1 MIVRRE
7 ITIMLLLFSV
17 LLIASCAEKKPPVQ
31 AYTPPVQAAVPPV
44 QTRAEKA
51 TTSIQAVENDMK
63 TMTSQI
69 NSTNSSLNQV
79 ILSKGTP
86 AARGAFDTYSPNVS
100 QVESAAAA
108 FIKDSDQMTARGTDY
123 FQEWSKSGNTYT
135 NPQIQ
140 QLSELR
146 RTELTNTFRQMSD
159 SSSAVKGQVNAYL
172 SQIKQIRT
180 YLSND
185 VSRAGVDAINPVA
198 QKAISDGQQII
209 SQVQPIL
216 TAAEQARAEIGAAG
230 AAAGGVSSPGM

>member
-17 LLIASCAEKKPPVQ
+17 CLSQAVQRRIRPSRLIPHLSRLL
-31 AYTPPVQAAVPPV
+31 PPV

-86 AARGAFDTYSPNVS
+86 AARGAFDTFSANVS
-100 QVESAAAA
+100 QMESAAAA

-140 QLSELR
+140 QLSEMR

-159 SSSAVKGQVNAYL
+159 SSSAVKGQVNSYL

-185 VSRAGVDAINPVA
+185 VSRAGIDAISPVA
-198 QKAISDGQQII
+198 QKAINDGQQII